1 MLPDPYPD
9 LYKPTLMPPIRTV
22 EEHRQIIMKRPPIA
36 LELEKL
42 RLDKS
47 WDRSVPRSGLQVLI
61 ALEEIRNDKS
71 WDRNAP
77 KGWIQE
83 RAAEDEERERQAR
96 VIRER
101 WEQSQG

>member
-1 MLPDPYPD
+1 
-9 LYKPTLMPPIRTV
+9 MPPIRTV

-83 RAAEDEERERQAR
+83 RAAEQEEQEWRAS
-96 VIRER
+96 VIKER
-101 WEQSQG
+101 WERSKG

>member
-1 MLPDPYPD
+1 
-9 LYKPTLMPPIRTV
+9 
-22 EEHRQIIMKRPPIA
+22 MKQSPIA

-47 WDRSVPRSGLQVLI
+47 WDRSALRSGLQVLI

-71 WDRNAP
+71 WDLNAP
-77 KGWIQE
+77 KGWIHE
-83 RAAEDEERERQAR
+83 RAAVDEERERQAR

-101 WEQSQG
+101 WERSQGYVS